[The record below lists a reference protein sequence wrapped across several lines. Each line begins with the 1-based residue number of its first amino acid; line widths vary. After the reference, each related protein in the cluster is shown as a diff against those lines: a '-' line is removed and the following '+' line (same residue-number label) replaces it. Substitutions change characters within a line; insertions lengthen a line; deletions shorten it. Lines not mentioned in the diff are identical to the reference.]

1 MFISLSTAPPIDV
14 NENIELYDLIF
25 SLKFTESCPS
35 LLKRFLR
42 YGGGSLSGG
51 RSIFPCLQHIPK
63 EGDVVPLF
71 EFNLSSHHSNALQ
84 YWHLYV
90 GLPKFH
96 GLLLALV
103 EVLVLLL
110 SPTLTLVLFLLVS
123 LLARFSSLS
132 SSALA
137 FLNRLGASM
146 FAFLL
151 PSAVLVRFVLLEFRG
166 CSFFLFVW

>member
-1 MFISLSTAPPIDV
+1 MDV

-63 EGDVVPLF
+63 EGVLVPLF

-96 GLLLALV
+96 AFLLALV
-103 EVLVLLL
+103 EVVVLLL
-110 SPTLTLVLFLLVS
+110 SPTLILMLILLLSLLV
-123 LLARFSSLS
+123 RFNFLSSL
-132 SSALA
+132 ALS
-137 FLNRLGASM
+137 FLNCLGASM
-146 FAFLL
+146 FVFLL
-151 PSAVLVRFVLLEFRG
+151 PSAVLVRFVLLEFK
-166 CSFFLFVW
+166 S

>member
-1 MFISLSTAPPIDV
+1 M

-63 EGDVVPLF
+63 VGVVVPLF

-84 YWHLYV
+84 YWHLYI

-96 GLLLALV
+96 GLLFALV

-110 SPTLTLVLFLLVS
+110 SPTFALMLCLLVS
-123 LLARFSSLS
+123 LLPRFNSLS

-137 FLNRLGASM
+137 FLNRSGSSV
-146 FAFLL
+146 FVFLL
-151 PSAVLVRFVLLEFRG
+151 PFAVLVRFVLLEFKG
-166 CSFFLFVW
+166 CSFFSFCMVSCWG